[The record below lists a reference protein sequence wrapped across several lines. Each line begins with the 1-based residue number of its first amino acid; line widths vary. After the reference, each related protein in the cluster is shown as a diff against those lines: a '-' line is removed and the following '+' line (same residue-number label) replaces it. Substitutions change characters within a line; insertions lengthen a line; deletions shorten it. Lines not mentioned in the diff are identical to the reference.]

1 MSDFCYYNVL
11 DTNLEKA
18 KTDSSLK
25 KLLRENFCHNSY
37 KCRLQYDDEK
47 FKFYCNFFD
56 LDYDYMKKNIQN
68 YELNQ

>member
-1 MSDFCYYNVL
+1 MQKVIIYTYFD
-11 DTNLEKA
+11 DNLERA
-18 KTDSSLK
+18 KSDVTFKQILK
-25 KLLRENFCHNSY
+25 ENFCHSSY
-37 KCRLQYDDEK
+37 RNRLQYDDEK